1 MITWDFGPVQ
11 HVYLWYTKDKKKV
24 HSFDLDNSNSDTGHQ
39 EEDNRAGNWQLV
51 NH

>member
-1 MITWDFGPVQ
+1 MITWDLQYNMFT
-11 HVYLWYTKDKKKV
+11 YATYTKYI
-24 HSFDLDNSNSDTGHQ
+24 SFDLDNSNSDTGHQ

>member
-24 HSFDLDNSNSDTGHQ
+24 HSFDLDNSNSDMSRE
-39 EEDNRAGNWQLV
+39 EEDSRAGNWQL